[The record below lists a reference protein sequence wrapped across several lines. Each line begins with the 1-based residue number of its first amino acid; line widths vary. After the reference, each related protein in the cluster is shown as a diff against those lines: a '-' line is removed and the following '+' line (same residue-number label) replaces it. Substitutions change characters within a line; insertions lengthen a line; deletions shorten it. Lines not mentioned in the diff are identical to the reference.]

1 MELVGMKRFS
11 FATVFILILS
21 CSGEKSKES
30 IQVNTVDFSMLEPML
45 RPNDDT
51 VLVVNFWATWC
62 APCVKEFP
70 YFERAFGEYSSKN
83 VRFLMVSLDFPG
95 QLEKSLLPFLKHRN
109 SKLPVVLLDDPDQNT
124 WINRV
129 HPQWSGALPAT
140 LIYRGN
146 QRFFFEGPVDY
157 EDISTHIDL
166 LLTKP

>member
-1 MELVGMKRFS
+1 MKSFS
-11 FATVFILILS
+11 FAVVFILLLS
-21 CSGEKSKES
+21 CTGEKGRES
-30 IQVNTVDFSMLEPML
+30 IQVQTVDFSMLEPML
-45 RPNDDT
+45 MPNDDT

-62 APCVKEFP
+62 APCVKEYP
-70 YFERAFGEYSSKN
+70 YFERAFREYSFKN

-95 QLEKSLLPFLKHRN
+95 QLEKSLLPFLKQRD

-129 HPQWSGALPAT
+129 NPQWSGALPAT

-146 QRFFFEGPVDY
+146 QKVFFEGPVDY
-157 EDISTHIDL
+157 EDISKNIEL